1 VLRPI
6 PSEPRRILI
15 VRLGSLGDVARVLP
29 ALAGLKA
36 RFPEAGIDWVVQKKA
51 AASSSLPDASRH
63 PPP

>member
-36 RFPEAGIDWVVQKKA
+36 RFPEAGIDWR
-51 AASSSLPDASRH
+51 SRRLH
-63 PPP
+63 